1 MLLDRISLKREA
13 KDIVKCARVSAY
25 GFTLLFLAISWLL
38 NGLSD
43 FVSLNEDMVYNIY
56 YTTGVDL
63 SFLILHRAFSPLLVT
78 FVTVIVALLG
88 VLLGAGYYL
97 YHLGVRRG
105 EEMPYL
111 TLFDGFSFAGK
122 LILLSLVRYIFVF
135 LWSLLFIV
143 PGIIAAYR
151 YRYAMYNLC
160 ENPDLSIVEALDMS
174 KRQTEGYKGQLF
186 VLDLSYL
193 GWGIL
198 ASLPSTVEFSYLY
211 LQILEDPAVFMADP
225 TRLVPLIGSGLL
237 MSLIIWLWSLA
248 VQLFYLPNYQC
259 VELGYFDIAKET
271 SGVGAGARPQEGG
284 WSGWNGGQD
293 GWGGGPDD
301 LGGY

>member
-43 FVSLNEDMVYNIY
+43 FVSLNEELVYNIY

-63 SFLILHRAFSPLLVT
+63 SFLILHRAFPPLLVT
-78 FVTVIVALLG
+78 FVSVIVALLG

-97 YHLGVRRG
+97 YHLGIRRG

-122 LILLSLVRYIFVF
+122 LILLALVRYIFVF
-135 LWSLLFIV
+135 LWSMLFVV

-151 YRYAMYNLC
+151 YRQ
-160 ENPDLSIVEALDMS
+160 ALYLLLDHPEMGVLECIRES
-174 KRQTEGYKGQLF
+174 KRLMRGHKAELF
-186 VLDLSYL
+186 ILDLSFI
-193 GWGIL
+193 GWALLSIIPFV
-198 ASLPSTVEFSYLY
+198 SVYTLPYTESTYALY
-211 LQILEDPAVFMADP
+211 YSMLRE
-225 TRLVPLIGSGLL
+225 
-237 MSLIIWLWSLA
+237 
-248 VQLFYLPNYQC
+248 
-259 VELGYFDIAKET
+259 
-271 SGVGAGARPQEGG
+271 
-284 WSGWNGGQD
+284 QD
-293 GWGGGPDD
+293 AAPGPDRGPD
-301 LGGY
+301 PGAWYNN

>member
-97 YHLGVRRG
+97 YQLGIRRG

-122 LILLSLVRYIFVF
+122 LILLALVRYIFVF

-151 YRYAMYNLC
+151 YRFAVYNLSRLLDPALARRFSLELGDDTRIRAHQC
-160 ENPDLSIVEALDMS
+160 LLHASSHHLSPILLHLLLG
-174 KRQTEGYKGQLF
+174 EGYHLSW
-186 VLDLSYL
+186 LDKALSL
-193 GWGIL
+193 
-198 ASLPSTVEFSYLY
+198 LY
-211 LQILEDPAVFMADP
+211 LH
-225 TRLVPLIGSGLL
+225 LL
-237 MSLIIWLWSLA
+237 MSHY
-248 VQLFYLPNYQC
+248 LF
-259 VELGYFDIAKET
+259 
-271 SGVGAGARPQEGG
+271 
-284 WSGWNGGQD
+284 
-293 GWGGGPDD
+293 
-301 LGGY
+301 